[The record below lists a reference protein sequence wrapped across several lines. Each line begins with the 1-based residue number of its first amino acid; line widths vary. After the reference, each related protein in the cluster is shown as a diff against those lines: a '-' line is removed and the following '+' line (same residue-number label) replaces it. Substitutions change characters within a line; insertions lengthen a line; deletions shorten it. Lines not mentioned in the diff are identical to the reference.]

1 MNMMENDPPPDLARH
16 VELYNSLRLKVQAL
30 YRRDQYEIHEKV
42 LEFHDYLK
50 RKYPDARDH
59 RLFHLISGSTLK
71 NFYGGLDF
79 PKPDSVEDF
88 INSEYDKAFPNGEGP
103 RKY

>member
-1 MNMMENDPPPDLARH
+1 M
-16 VELYNSLRLKVQAL
+16 

-50 RKYPDARDH
+50 SKYSNARDH
-59 RLFHLISGSTLK
+59 LLFHLISGSTLK
-71 NFYGGLDF
+71 DFYGDIDL

-88 INSEYDKAFPNGEGP
+88 INAEYNRAFPDGEP
-103 RKY
+103 ANVDKPDNSQVS